1 MKRDEALR
9 LVAMVLAWQ
18 DGAQALEVE
27 DAPKDVSWM
36 DTAHQ
41 CLEDLQDWDLWEP
54 R

>member
-18 DGAQALEVE
+18 DGAKELEVE

-36 DTAHQ
+36 DSAQQ
-41 CLEDLQDWDLWEP
+41 CLEDLQEWDLWEP